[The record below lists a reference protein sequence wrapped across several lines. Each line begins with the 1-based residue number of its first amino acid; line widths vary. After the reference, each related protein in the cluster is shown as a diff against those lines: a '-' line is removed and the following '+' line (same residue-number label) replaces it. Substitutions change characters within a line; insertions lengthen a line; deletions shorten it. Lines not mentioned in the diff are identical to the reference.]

1 MALSLVESV
10 EAFILYDNIKE
21 LSGSS
26 EDLGTPEYEMIK
38 QNLTELVETANPIR
52 FAYLMTKKDGNIVI
66 LADSEDADS
75 VDYSHPGQIYE
86 EASDTF
92 YNIFESGQTVITE
105 PETDR
110 WGTWISALVPV
121 KDAVSGKTIA
131 VFGTDYDA
139 SEWYANIWDRMA
151 SDFLIVLFIFILSS
165 SLFYVRVQ
173 HLRNNELSKKLA
185 YGEMLYSSVFD
196 QAPVGVALSK
206 STELNRFIPKKAI
219 YDKFKPTTAERKLFD
234 DQINKITIVGEIS
247 NKTVNISQGEKVNA
261 IYILL
266 ITMKTKECDKKNIAL
281 LSKLID
287 QKMLFALKYENEV
300 QFATYR
306 AGRVLIS
313 DIKPLDSSE
322 LKLNGL
328 DLDSIWD
335 NLIATIMG
343 INLTKGKVL
352 DESIIENEEKE
363 KLMKQIAVLEK
374 KAMNERQ
381 PRRKWEL
388 ADELNKLKKQL
399 KGE

>member
-1 MALSLVESV
+1 M
-10 EAFILYDNIKE
+10 F
-21 LSGSS
+21 
-26 EDLGTPEYEMIK
+26 
-38 QNLTELVETANPIR
+38 NLP
-52 FAYLMTKKDGNIVI
+52 
-66 LADSEDADS
+66 
-75 VDYSHPGQIYE
+75 
-86 EASDTF
+86 
-92 YNIFESGQTVITE
+92 
-105 PETDR
+105 
-110 WGTWISALVPV
+110 
-121 KDAVSGKTIA
+121 
-131 VFGTDYDA
+131 
-139 SEWYANIWDRMA
+139 
-151 SDFLIVLFIFILSS
+151 
-165 SLFYVRVQ
+165 
-173 HLRNNELSKKLA
+173 
-185 YGEMLYSSVFD
+185 
-196 QAPVGVALSK
+196 K

-247 NKTVNISQGEKVNA
+247 NKTVNISVGEKVNA

>member
-1 MALSLVESV
+1 M
-10 EAFILYDNIKE
+10 F
-21 LSGSS
+21 
-26 EDLGTPEYEMIK
+26 
-38 QNLTELVETANPIR
+38 NLP
-52 FAYLMTKKDGNIVI
+52 
-66 LADSEDADS
+66 
-75 VDYSHPGQIYE
+75 
-86 EASDTF
+86 
-92 YNIFESGQTVITE
+92 
-105 PETDR
+105 
-110 WGTWISALVPV
+110 
-121 KDAVSGKTIA
+121 
-131 VFGTDYDA
+131 
-139 SEWYANIWDRMA
+139 
-151 SDFLIVLFIFILSS
+151 
-165 SLFYVRVQ
+165 
-173 HLRNNELSKKLA
+173 
-185 YGEMLYSSVFD
+185 
-196 QAPVGVALSK
+196 K

-247 NKTVNISQGEKVNA
+247 NNTVNISVGEKVNA

-287 QKMLFALKYENEV
+287 QKMLFALKYEDEV

>member
-1 MALSLVESV
+1 M
-10 EAFILYDNIKE
+10 F
-21 LSGSS
+21 
-26 EDLGTPEYEMIK
+26 
-38 QNLTELVETANPIR
+38 NLP
-52 FAYLMTKKDGNIVI
+52 
-66 LADSEDADS
+66 
-75 VDYSHPGQIYE
+75 
-86 EASDTF
+86 
-92 YNIFESGQTVITE
+92 
-105 PETDR
+105 
-110 WGTWISALVPV
+110 
-121 KDAVSGKTIA
+121 
-131 VFGTDYDA
+131 
-139 SEWYANIWDRMA
+139 
-151 SDFLIVLFIFILSS
+151 
-165 SLFYVRVQ
+165 
-173 HLRNNELSKKLA
+173 
-185 YGEMLYSSVFD
+185 
-196 QAPVGVALSK
+196 K

-247 NKTVNISQGEKVNA
+247 NKTVNISLGEEVNA

-287 QKMLFALKYENEV
+287 QKMLFALKYENEI

-374 KAMNERQ
+374 KAMNEKQ

-388 ADELNKLKKQL
+388 ADELSKLKKQL

>member
-1 MALSLVESV
+1 M
-10 EAFILYDNIKE
+10 F
-21 LSGSS
+21 
-26 EDLGTPEYEMIK
+26 
-38 QNLTELVETANPIR
+38 NLP
-52 FAYLMTKKDGNIVI
+52 
-66 LADSEDADS
+66 
-75 VDYSHPGQIYE
+75 
-86 EASDTF
+86 
-92 YNIFESGQTVITE
+92 
-105 PETDR
+105 
-110 WGTWISALVPV
+110 
-121 KDAVSGKTIA
+121 
-131 VFGTDYDA
+131 
-139 SEWYANIWDRMA
+139 
-151 SDFLIVLFIFILSS
+151 
-165 SLFYVRVQ
+165 
-173 HLRNNELSKKLA
+173 
-185 YGEMLYSSVFD
+185 
-196 QAPVGVALSK
+196 K

-388 ADELNKLKKQL
+388 ADELSKLKKQL

>member
-1 MALSLVESV
+1 M
-10 EAFILYDNIKE
+10 F
-21 LSGSS
+21 
-26 EDLGTPEYEMIK
+26 
-38 QNLTELVETANPIR
+38 NLP
-52 FAYLMTKKDGNIVI
+52 
-66 LADSEDADS
+66 
-75 VDYSHPGQIYE
+75 
-86 EASDTF
+86 
-92 YNIFESGQTVITE
+92 
-105 PETDR
+105 
-110 WGTWISALVPV
+110 
-121 KDAVSGKTIA
+121 
-131 VFGTDYDA
+131 
-139 SEWYANIWDRMA
+139 
-151 SDFLIVLFIFILSS
+151 
-165 SLFYVRVQ
+165 
-173 HLRNNELSKKLA
+173 
-185 YGEMLYSSVFD
+185 
-196 QAPVGVALSK
+196 K

-247 NKTVNISQGEKVNA
+247 NKTVNISVGEKVNA

-287 QKMLFALKYENEV
+287 QKMLFALKYEDEV

-306 AGRVLIS
+306 ADRVLIS
-313 DIKPLDSSE
+313 KVKLFDSIE

-335 NLIATIMG
+335 NLIAAIMG
-343 INLTKGKVL
+343 ISLTKGKVL
-352 DESIIENEEKE
+352 DETIVENEEKE

-388 ADELNKLKKQL
+388 AEELNKLKNQL

>member
-1 MALSLVESV
+1 
-10 EAFILYDNIKE
+10 
-21 LSGSS
+21 
-26 EDLGTPEYEMIK
+26 
-38 QNLTELVETANPIR
+38 
-52 FAYLMTKKDGNIVI
+52 
-66 LADSEDADS
+66 
-75 VDYSHPGQIYE
+75 
-86 EASDTF
+86 
-92 YNIFESGQTVITE
+92 
-105 PETDR
+105 
-110 WGTWISALVPV
+110 
-121 KDAVSGKTIA
+121 
-131 VFGTDYDA
+131 
-139 SEWYANIWDRMA
+139 
-151 SDFLIVLFIFILSS
+151 
-165 SLFYVRVQ
+165 
-173 HLRNNELSKKLA
+173 
-185 YGEMLYSSVFD
+185 
-196 QAPVGVALSK
+196 
-206 STELNRFIPKKAI
+206 
-219 YDKFKPTTAERKLFD
+219 
-234 DQINKITIVGEIS
+234 
-247 NKTVNISQGEKVNA
+247 
-261 IYILL
+261 
-266 ITMKTKECDKKNIAL
+266 MKTKECDKKNIAL

>member
-1 MALSLVESV
+1 M
-10 EAFILYDNIKE
+10 F
-21 LSGSS
+21 
-26 EDLGTPEYEMIK
+26 
-38 QNLTELVETANPIR
+38 NLP
-52 FAYLMTKKDGNIVI
+52 
-66 LADSEDADS
+66 
-75 VDYSHPGQIYE
+75 
-86 EASDTF
+86 
-92 YNIFESGQTVITE
+92 
-105 PETDR
+105 
-110 WGTWISALVPV
+110 
-121 KDAVSGKTIA
+121 
-131 VFGTDYDA
+131 
-139 SEWYANIWDRMA
+139 
-151 SDFLIVLFIFILSS
+151 
-165 SLFYVRVQ
+165 
-173 HLRNNELSKKLA
+173 
-185 YGEMLYSSVFD
+185 
-196 QAPVGVALSK
+196 K

-287 QKMLFALKYENEV
+287 QKMLFALKYEDEV

-313 DIKPLDSSE
+313 DIKPYDSSE

-335 NLIATIMG
+335 NLIANIMG
-343 INLTKGKVL
+343 ISLTKGKVL
-352 DESIIENEEKE
+352 DETIVENEEKE
-363 KLMKQIAVLEK
+363 KLMKQLAVLEK